1 MKIARSVYKVASTES
16 GQSVTLSDVRNGHLV
31 KVTDEWGSV
40 NLEPGTLVCARVL
53 PGSTMRTFG
62 GIEPLAAEDKKE
74 LIQLIESVDTEPGQ
88 LVEFLSRGLA
98 GAPFR

>member
-1 MKIARSVYKVASTES
+1 VYKVASTEP
-16 GQSVTLSDVRNGHLV
+16 GQLVTLSDVRNGHLV

-53 PGSTMRTFG
+53 PAGSTMRTFG
-62 GIEPLAAEDKKE
+62 GIEPLAAEDKRE